1 MGFQPLKLEGNLRNS
16 LWPAIA
22 CDQGLSQQY
31 SLNRTTEHAQM
42 RMRGL
47 VRDIRDIWICPNAEM
62 LFGNNFWW
70 AFMAAIKCTCRIIS
84 TSNTSSLMALTCHE
98 SWFAPI
104 HHPLIWEAHLTY
116 LMPFYQLLNGVWRI
130 QSTPHQFDALKSTS
144 QWYPLYPLLV
154 LPSSYHSSDQVVKG
168 SKHTH
173 QFDAHQIQSSKHT
186 LPICWYLDQ
195 WYLSDSSDGPVIL
208 PFFRIISIH
217 SSSCF
222 WTHQEF
228 NPTQYGTISNVNPI
242 LWTGE
247 LFVDVVSP
255 SFLYFSLPTH

>member
-116 LMPFYQLLNGVWRI
+116 LMPFRLTS
-130 QSTPHQFDALKSTS
+130 QSYHPYPSIGPPTPPIVLPFVGIIVGHTSLIYGLQIKSLKAPKHTFPNCYSSDPVLEAHLAYLMTFRSRAQKHLSDPSTS
-144 QWYPLYPLLV
+144 PPIV
-154 LPSSYHSSDQVVKG
+154 LPS
-168 SKHTH
+168 
-173 QFDAHQIQSSKHT
+173 F
-186 LPICWYLDQ
+186 P
-195 WYLSDSSDGPVIL
+195 
-208 PFFRIISIH
+208 
-217 SSSCF
+217 
-222 WTHQEF
+222 
-228 NPTQYGTISNVNPI
+228 PI
-242 LWTGE
+242 LQHH
-247 LFVDVVSP
+247 LHPFPNAVI
-255 SFLYFSLPTH
+255 